1 MKNILV
7 TGGCGYV
14 GVKLVPQL
22 LDNNYKVTVIDTCW
36 FGNKLKKNK
45 NLILIKKDI
54 RNIEE
59 KYFNNIDTVIHLASI
74 SNDPSSE
81 LNPKLAWEVGP
92 LATYKI
98 LEICV
103 KKRIKNFFY
112 ASSGSVYGVSKK
124 LKVTEKTNLLPISDY
139 NKQKMVTEK
148 ILETYSKK
156 MRVVVIRPATVC
168 GYSNR
173 LRLDVTVNILTYQAY
188 KNKLITVFG
197 GKQIRPNI
205 HISDMAGIYLFL
217 LKNKKIEGIFNAG
230 FENLSVLKIA
240 KKIQKLTSCKIKI
253 LKSND
258 PRSYR
263 LDSSKLL
270 KTGFKPKKNVDF
282 AILELLNF
290 FNKKNFRSNDNNINL
305 KVIKNKKIV

>member
-1 MKNILV
+1 MKNILI

-14 GVKLVPQL
+14 GVQLVPRL
-22 LDNNYKVTVIDTCW
+22 LDNNYKVIVIDTCW
-36 FGNKLKKNK
+36 FGNNLKKNK
-45 NLILIKKDI
+45 NLIIIKKDI
-54 RNIEE
+54 RDIEE

-103 KKRIKNFFY
+103 KKKIKNFFY

-124 LKVTEKTNLLPISDY
+124 NKVTEKTDLLPISDY

-156 MRVVVIRPATVC
+156 IRIVVIRPATVC
-168 GYSNR
+168 GFSER

-188 KNKLITVFG
+188 KNKIITVFG

-205 HISDMAGIYLFL
+205 HISDMIEIYLFL
-217 LKNKKIEGIFNAG
+217 LKNKKIEGTFNAG

-282 AILELLNF
+282 AISELLNF
-290 FNKKNFRSNDNNINL
+290 FKKKKFISSDNNINL
-305 KVIKNKKIV
+305 KIIKNKNIV

>member
-14 GVKLVPQL
+14 GVQLVPRL
-22 LDNNYKVTVIDTCW
+22 LNNNYKVIVIDTCW

-45 NLILIKKDI
+45 NLTIIKKDI
-54 RNIEE
+54 RSIEE

-103 KKRIKNFFY
+103 KKKIKNFFY

-148 ILETYSKK
+148 ILETYSSKI
-156 MRVVVIRPATVC
+156 RTVAIRPATVC
-168 GYSNR
+168 GFSNR

-188 KNKLITVFG
+188 KNKIITVFG

-205 HISDMAGIYLFL
+205 HISDMVDIYLFL
-217 LKNKKIEGIFNAG
+217 LKNKKVKGIFNAG
-230 FENLSVLKIA
+230 FENLSVLNIA
-240 KKIQKLTSCKIKI
+240 QKIQKLTSCKIKI

-270 KTGFKPKKNVDF
+270 KTGFKPKRNVDF
-282 AILELLNF
+282 AISELLNF
-290 FNKKNFRSNDNNINL
+290 FNKKKFKSNDNNVNL
-305 KVIKNKKIV
+305 KVIKKLYE

>member
-14 GVKLVPQL
+14 GVQLVPRL
-22 LDNNYKVTVIDTCW
+22 LNNNYKVIVIDTCW

-45 NLILIKKDI
+45 NLTIIKKDI
-54 RNIEE
+54 RSIEE

-98 LEICV
+98 LQICV
-103 KKRIKNFFY
+103 KKKIKNFFY

-148 ILETYSKK
+148 ILETYSSKI
-156 MRVVVIRPATVC
+156 RTVAIRPATVC
-168 GYSNR
+168 GFSNR

-188 KNKLITVFG
+188 KNKIITVFG

-205 HISDMAGIYLFL
+205 HISDMVDIYLFL
-217 LKNKKIEGIFNAG
+217 LKNKKVKGIFNAG
-230 FENLSVLKIA
+230 FENLSVLNIA
-240 KKIQKLTSCKIKI
+240 QKIQKLTSCKIKI

-270 KTGFKPKKNVDF
+270 KTGFKPKRNVDF
-282 AILELLNF
+282 AISELLNF
-290 FNKKNFRSNDNNINL
+290 FNKKKFKSNDNNVNL
-305 KVIKNKKIV
+305 KVIKKLYE

>member
-54 RNIEE
+54 RNLEE
-59 KYFNNIDTVIHLASI
+59 KYFKNIDTVIHLASI

-98 LEICV
+98 LEICT
-103 KKRIKNFFY
+103 KKKIKNFFY

-124 LKVTEKTNLLPISDY
+124 PKVTEKTSLLPISDY

-156 MRVVVIRPATVC
+156 MRVVVVRPATVC
-168 GYSNR
+168 GHSDR

-188 KNKLITVFG
+188 KNKIITVFG

-205 HISDMAGIYLFL
+205 HINDMVGIYLFL
-217 LKNKKIEGIFNAG
+217 LKNRKIEGIFNAG

-240 KKIQKLTSCKIKI
+240 KKIQKLTSCRIKI

-282 AILELLNF
+282 AISELLNF
-290 FNKKNFRSNDNNINL
+290 FSKKNFRSNDNNINL
-305 KVIKNKKIV
+305 KVIKNKKIA

>member
-124 LKVTEKTNLLPISDY
+124 LKVTEKTSLLPISDY

-156 MRVVVIRPATVC
+156 MRVAVIRPATVC
-168 GYSNR
+168 GHSDR

-205 HISDMAGIYLFL
+205 HIIDMVGIYLFL
-217 LKNKKIEGIFNAG
+217 LKNRKIEGIFNAG

-282 AILELLNF
+282 AVSELLNF

>member
-1 MKNILV
+1 MKNILI

-14 GVKLVPQL
+14 GVQLVPRL
-22 LDNNYKVTVIDTCW
+22 LDNNYKVIVIDTCW
-36 FGNKLKKNK
+36 FGNNLKKNK
-45 NLILIKKDI
+45 NLIIIKKDI
-54 RNIEE
+54 RDIEE

-92 LATYKI
+92 LATFKI

-103 KKRIKNFFY
+103 KKKIKNFFY

-124 LKVTEKTNLLPISDY
+124 NKVTEKTDLLPISDY

-156 MRVVVIRPATVC
+156 IRIVVIRPATVC
-168 GYSNR
+168 GFSER

-188 KNKLITVFG
+188 KNKIITVFG

-205 HISDMAGIYLFL
+205 HISDMIEIYLFL
-217 LKNKKIEGIFNAG
+217 LKNKKIEGTFNAG

-282 AILELLNF
+282 AISELLNF
-290 FNKKNFRSNDNNINL
+290 FKKKKFISSDNNINL
-305 KVIKNKKIV
+305 KIIKNKNIV